1 MAGIILGF
9 MALAGVEMF
18 SLYITAQYL
27 SIINTI
33 SLIML
38 TFLIGIV
45 LGRSYEEEWWGKL
58 QWHLRSREP
67 ASDEVLNGAVMVMGS
82 KLLMTPG
89 TLTDLIGLIIV
100 FPKTRF
106 IAKSIARKL
115 LKNRI
120 SEGKSYFFFQD

>member
-1 MAGIILGF
+1 MAGIVLGF
-9 MALAGVEMF
+9 MVMGGLEIY
-18 SLYITAQYL
+18 SLYLTAQYL

-45 LGRSYEEEWWGKL
+45 LGRSYEEEWWNKI

-67 ASDEVLNGAVMVMGS
+67 ASDEVLNGAVMVLGS

-89 TLTDLIGLIIV
+89 TITDILGLIIA

-106 IAKSIARKL
+106 IAKNIARNL
-115 LKNRI
+115 LKSRI
-120 SEGKSYFFFQD
+120 GAGKNYFFFQD